1 VGPVGAGAR
10 YSADLSLHA
19 FQAMND
25 GTFRGLVFGGA
36 SGQTP
41 YGRVWNDPAV
51 DVIWE
56 WQYWY
61 DT

>member
-1 VGPVGAGAR
+1 
-10 YSADLSLHA
+10 
-19 FQAMND
+19 
-25 GTFRGLVFGGA
+25 LVFGGA